1 MELKGS
7 FPTLMTPFAEDDE
20 IEEESQR
27 RLVDFLIDAG
37 SHGIAMLAND
47 GESYAVSDEERNR
60 LIEIVV
66 DQVNGRV
73 PVVVTISHFS
83 TKIAIERCFK
93 AKELG
98 ADVVMSLP
106 PFFGLRPASLEGVY
120 EYFSA
125 LSDTVDIPIIVQD
138 APGSSGVQMSAEF
151 LAKLA
156 NSIKNIKSLKIE
168 AKKTP
173 VKIDEVK
180 KLLKNDKNLTIFG
193 GDGAITY
200 IEELERGSDGTM
212 AACDI
217 PEVTANIYNLYKAG
231 KKKEAE
237 SIFNHYLPYINF
249 FFHCGIRYAPKE
261 ILKIGGII
269 KSSRVRAPGLG
280 AEVTWDDKAKERA
293 IYLAKKVNLLALR
306 YLNN

>member
-1 MELKGS
+1 MEFKGS
-7 FPTLMTPFAEDDE
+7 LPTLMTPFTEDDN
-20 IEEESQR
+20 IDEESQR
-27 RLVDFLIDAG
+27 SLVDFLIDAG
-37 SHGIAMLAND
+37 SHGITMLAND
-47 GESYAVSDEERNR
+47 GESYAVSDEERDR
-60 LIEIVV
+60 LIKIVI
-66 DQVNGRV
+66 DQTNRRV

-83 TKIAIERCFK
+83 TKIAIKRSFK

-98 ADVVMSLP
+98 ADAVMSLP

-120 EYFSA
+120 EYFSE
-125 LSDTVDIPIIVQD
+125 LSN
-138 APGSSGVQMSAEF
+138 SGVQMSAEF

-156 NSIKNIKSLKIE
+156 NNIENIKALKIE

-173 VKIDEVK
+173 VKIGEVR
-180 KLLKNDKNLTIFG
+180 KLLKNDKNVTILG

-217 PEVTANIYNLYKAG
+217 PEVTANVYNLYKAG
-231 KKKEAE
+231 KKEEAE
-237 SIFNHYLPYINF
+237 SAFNYCLPYINF
-249 FFHCGIRYAPKE
+249 FLHCGIRYAPKE
-261 ILKIGGII
+261 ILKTGGII

-280 AEVTWDDKAKERA
+280 AEVTWDDTAKERA

-306 YLNN
+306 YFDNRRL